1 MVTAVVEGNNG
12 VSLDAGMIPLLLL
25 CFAFPTTTKT
35 IFLIPGRA
43 VTFQKCMRE
52 GGSWIMDNGWMDG
65 YLLSNI
71 YIQYML

>member
-35 IFLIPGRA
+35 ILIPGA
-43 VTFQKCMRE
+43 
-52 GGSWIMDNGWMDG
+52 GGDFPKMHA
-65 YLLSNI
+65 
-71 YIQYML
+71 